1 MVLDLEYGI
10 TLGELSNYGR
20 NLLFSKGL
28 EYNIAALETDV
39 IIGEYTSYDRLYIML
54 NAEEKLEEDI
64 LFKIAQ
70 AFSERVKNKPM
81 AYILGHRAFGEY
93 DFYCEEG
100 VLIPRPD
107 TEILVES
114 VERIISTNSFQ
125 REKKLNAIEIGVGTG
140 IISISL
146 LSKFANLSMI
156 AGDINPKAIELA
168 RRNAIYADE
177 QNQKQGIKST
187 INQRFSIVYSD
198 VFQNISPLKL
208 YDDSNEENLYDFIV
222 SNPPYIRTEEIKE
235 LMEDV
240 KDFEPISALDG
251 FEDGLYFYKRIIEEG
266 YKLIKYNGF
275 LAFEIGYDQ
284 AEAVKFIFEQNKY
297 KGIEIIKDLAGHDRV
312 VLGFK

>member
-1 MVLDLEYGI
+1 MDLKCGT
-10 TLGELSNYGR
+10 TLGEICNYGR

-39 IIGEYTSYDRLYIML
+39 IIGEYTGYDRLYIMI
-54 NAEEKLEEDI
+54 NPDEKLKEDI
-64 LFKIAQ
+64 LLKIKQ

-81 AYILGHRAFGEY
+81 AYILGHREFGEH

-107 TEILVES
+107 TEILLDEIQKKLS
-114 VERIISTNSFQ
+114 SKIIDI
-125 REKKLNAIEIGVGTG
+125 KKTLNAIEIGVGTG
-140 IISISL
+140 IISITL
-146 LSKFANLSMI
+146 LSRFLNLNMI

-168 RRNAIYADE
+168 RKNAMYVDK
-177 QNQKQGIKST
+177 QNLKNDIKSNV
-187 INQRFSIVYSD
+187 NQRFSILYSD
-198 VFQNISPLKL
+198 IFENIKPLKL

-222 SNPPYIRTEEIKE
+222 SNPPYIKSEEIKE

-240 KDFEPISALDG
+240 RDFEPISALDG
-251 FEDGLYFYKRIIEEG
+251 FEDGLYFYRKIIEEG
-266 YKLIKYNGF
+266 YKLIKQDGF

-284 AEAVKFIFEQNKY
+284 GEAVKHIFEQYKY
-297 KGIEIIKDLAGHDRV
+297 KNIEVTKDLAGHDRV